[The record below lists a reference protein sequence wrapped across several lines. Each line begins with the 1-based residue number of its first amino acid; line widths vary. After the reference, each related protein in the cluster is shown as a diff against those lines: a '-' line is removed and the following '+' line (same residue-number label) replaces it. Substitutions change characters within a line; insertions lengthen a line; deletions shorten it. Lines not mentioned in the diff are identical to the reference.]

1 MGTARFGKV
10 LTAMVTPFSDGGDLD
25 LDGAAAL
32 ARWLVAQGNDGL
44 VLAGTT
50 GEAPTLTDD
59 EKVALWRAVRDA
71 VDVPLLAG
79 SGSYDTRHSVELSRR
94 AAETGVDGL
103 LVVSP
108 YYNRPPQAGIEAHFR
123 AVAAATDLPVVMYDV
138 PSRTA
143 RAIAVDTIVRL
154 ATEVPNIVGL
164 KDARGNPG
172 EAARIVAGAPHDFDL
187 YSGDDSLTLALLAVG
202 AVGVVGVCTHWSA
215 GLHAEMIAAHGK
227 GDVEAAREINARLGP
242 SFAVETSETWVHTGA
257 AKAALELLGRPAGP
271 CRLPLPPLG
280 DDVRSAVRR
289 VLDGLGLTE
298 PAAP

>member
-1 MGTARFGKV
+1 MGSARFGKV
-10 LTAMVTPFSDGGDLD
+10 LTAMVTPFTDAGDLD

-79 SGSYDTRHSVELSRR
+79 SGSYDTRHTVELSQR

-154 ATEVPNIVGL
+154 ATEVPTIVGL

-227 GDVEAAREINARLGP
+227 GDIDAAREINARLGP